1 MGCGEPS
8 ISEVRSRLMTTTYL
22 GGIHLK
28 AYVRGL
34 PNCENKN
41 RADDGLD
48 KQNERKGFVASKHGV
63 EIWSAR

>member
-1 MGCGEPS
+1 
-8 ISEVRSRLMTTTYL
+8 MTTTYL

-34 PNCENKN
+34 PNCEHKN